1 MANDIVTFSRSINK
15 WIDSVTEGV
24 ELVVAGTIEKAA
36 NDIVKLSPVDTGRFR
51 ANWQATGNAPASN
64 SLNAYDKDGSETKN
78 SLRRQIGALSRD
90 RNTHIIYLTNRLDYA
105 QGLEFGS
112 SKQAPM
118 GVLGIVQQR
127 LGRYFEEAIQEAKSA
142 L

>member
-1 MANDIVTFSRSINK
+1 MANDVVTFRKSIND

-24 ELVVAGTIEKAA
+24 ELIVEGTLNKAA

-51 ANWQATGNAPASN
+51 GNWQATGNAPAAQ
-64 SLNAYDKDGSETKN
+64 SLNNYDQDGGETRN
-78 SLRRQIGALSRD
+78 ALRRQISALSRD
-90 RNTHIIYLTNRLDYA
+90 RNTNIIYLSNRLDYA

-112 SKQAPM
+112 SNQAPS

-127 LGRYFEEAIQEAKSA
+127 LGRYFSEAVQEAKRA